1 MRLQAVLHTVLQ
13 GRTSQKYP
21 GGQTSH
27 SSLAVRLVLR
37 VRVRVRVRVSVRVR
51 VRVRVRGAP
60 YSPIGIPYL
69 PRSCG
74 QWCGI
79 LGLRCTRG

>member
-1 MRLQAVLHTVLQ
+1 MTV
-13 GRTSQKYP
+13 RF
-21 GGQTSH
+21 
-27 SSLAVRLVLR
+27 RD
-37 VRVRVRVRVSVRVR
+37 RVRVRVRVSVRVR

>member
-1 MRLQAVLHTVLQ
+1 MQAVLHTVLQ

-51 VRVRVRGAP
+51 VRE
-60 YSPIGIPYL
+60 
-69 PRSCG
+69 
-74 QWCGI
+74 
-79 LGLRCTRG
+79 LRAARWIASTRWSL